1 MIDVN
6 GYLARLGV
14 EHPGPPSAE
23 ALRQLHAAHVERVAY
38 EVLDI
43 HLDRVV
49 PIDAESSVSQILRGR
64 GGYCY
69 TLNGAFS
76 ALLTALGYQVTWH
89 RAGVQATGEEHAPGA
104 GRANHMTLIVT
115 GLPDQDWMADV
126 GMGDA
131 LHEPLPLAEGTYE
144 QGPFRYRLRPS
155 EVVPGGWRLDHDPAG
170 SFTGMDFESRTAEV
184 SEFQARHEYMC
195 TSPDSEFVRTCV
207 VRRRDASGIDSLL
220 GCVLRRTGTGSFNRV
235 LDNSA
240 DWYGALADVF
250 GLTPAD
256 LGPDDRDRLWRRV
269 HSAHEAWMAS
279 GGFLQL
285 LRQRPRRSRQPQQ

>member
-1 MIDVN
+1 MIDVD

-14 EHPGPPSAE
+14 EHPGPPTAE
-23 ALRQLHAAHVERVAY
+23 ALRRLHTAHVERVAY

-43 HLDRVV
+43 HLDRAI
-49 PIDAESSVSQILRGR
+49 PIDAESSVSYLLTGR

-89 RAGVQATGEEHAPGA
+89 RAGVQATGEVDAPGPE
-104 GRANHMTLIVT
+104 RANHVTLLVS
-115 GLPDQDWMADV
+115 GLSEHDWMADV
-126 GMGDA
+126 GMGDG
-131 LHEPLPLAEGTYE
+131 LHEPLPLVEGTHE

-155 EVVPGGWRLDHDPAG
+155 EVVPGGWRMDHDPAG
-170 SFTGMDFESRTAEV
+170 SFLGFDFESRVAGL

-207 VRRRDASGIDSLL
+207 VRRRDASGVDSLL
-220 GCVLRRTGTGSFNRV
+220 GCVLRRTGEGAFNRV
-235 LDNSA
+235 LDNPG
-240 DWYGALADVF
+240 DWYAAMADVF
-250 GLTPAD
+250 GLTLAD

-269 HSAHEAWMAS
+269 YAAHEAWMAA

-285 LRQRPRRSRQPQQ
+285 LRQRPRRARQPR